1 MKHIKWHCIEL
12 TIATLI
18 SKPISSTCTTI
29 GETFIRTS
37 SSILTRIRDTVSNIW
52 SHVIHST
59 YKSRDTVSNIWSN
72 AIHCTYTSRDTANNI
87 WSDVIHCTYKSRD
100 TVSNIWSDVL
110 HSTYKSRD
118 TVSNIWSNAIHC
130 TYKSEFIPAW
140 RTVFSS
146 AQNNIYVTVCMFW
159 RRKTY
164 LKVIWIE
171 GKIISGYRYSWQFL
185 SAISELSYLLR
196 EDNHSVKTN

>member
-59 YKSRDTVSNIWSN
+59 YKSRDTVSNIWS
-72 AIHCTYTSRDTANNI
+72 H
-87 WSDVIHCTYKSRD
+87 VIHSTYKSRD
-100 TVSNIWSDVL
+100 TVSNIWSHVI